1 MSLTEENQ
9 ITRWKTRPSATFI
22 TTNPTWTKAC
32 DKIRASEASNEAD
45 N

>member
-9 ITRWKTRPSATFI
+9 ITRRKTSPYATFI

-32 DKIRASEASNEAD
+32 VKIRASEASNGTD